1 MHLTVLAPA
10 KLNLFL
16 EILGKRNDNYHI
28 INSIMQTVSLF
39 DEVTVW
45 NENNKKISVSC
56 TDDTIPC
63 DNSNTAYKAAEIFF
77 ADTGIENKGIGIK
90 IKKRIPSQAGMAGGS
105 SDAAAVLVALNE
117 MFHTEKTIDELADMA
132 EQVGADVPFCL
143 YGGTMNASGIGTIL
157 SPLPDLPE
165 CYFLVVKPNINIS
178 TKAAYEKA
186 DDLGYNDCEDV
197 ENMAESIC
205 NGSLKSIGKHIYNKF
220 ETVIAIDEIENIK
233 QFMLENGAMGAAM
246 TGSGSAVFGLFENK
260 DEADDCFKILEQEFE
275 EIYILT
281 PTAEGCK
288 II

>member
-39 DEVTVW
+39 DEVTVR
-45 NENNKKISVSC
+45 NEYDRKISVSC
-56 TDDTIPC
+56 TDNSIPC
-63 DNSNTAYKAAEIFF
+63 DSSNTAYKAAEIFF
-77 ADTGIENKGIGIK
+77 ADTGIENTGIEIK

-117 MFHTEKTIDELADMA
+117 IFHADKSIDELADMA

-165 CYFLVVKPNINIS
+165 CYFLVVKPNINVS
-178 TKAAYEKA
+178 TKIAYEKA
-186 DDLGYNDCEDV
+186 DSLGYDDCEDV
-197 ENMAESIC
+197 ENIAEAIC

-220 ETVIAIDEIENIK
+220 EAVMAIEQIESIK
-233 QFMLENGAMGAAM
+233 RSMLDNGAVGAAM

-260 DEADDCFKILEQEFE
+260 DDAENCFKILEQTLE

-281 PTAEGCK
+281 PTTDGCK

>member
-1 MHLTVLAPA
+1 MYLTVLAPA

-28 INSIMQTVSLF
+28 VNTVMQTVSLF

-45 NENNKKISVSC
+45 KEHNGKISVSC
-56 TDDTIPC
+56 TDNAIPC
-63 DNSNTAYKAAEIFF
+63 DHTNTAYRAAEIFF
-77 ADTGIENKGIGIK
+77 ADTGIENLGVGIK

-117 MFHTEKTIDELADMA
+117 VFHTEKTLDELADMA

-143 YGGTMNASGIGTIL
+143 YGGTTNASGIGTIL

-165 CYFLVVKPNINIS
+165 CYFLVVKPKINIS

-186 DDLGYNDCEDV
+186 DLIGYDDCEDV
-197 ENMAESIC
+197 ESMAEAIC
-205 NGSLKSIGKHIYNKF
+205 NGALKSIGKRMYNKF
-220 ETVIAIDEIENIK
+220 EEIMAIDKIK
-233 QFMLENGAMGAAM
+233 QIKHLMLENGALGASM
-246 TGSGSAVFGLFENK
+246 TGSGSAVFGLFEDK
-260 DEADDCFKILEQEFE
+260 STAEDCFKMLEQEFE

-281 PTAEGCK
+281 PISEGCR